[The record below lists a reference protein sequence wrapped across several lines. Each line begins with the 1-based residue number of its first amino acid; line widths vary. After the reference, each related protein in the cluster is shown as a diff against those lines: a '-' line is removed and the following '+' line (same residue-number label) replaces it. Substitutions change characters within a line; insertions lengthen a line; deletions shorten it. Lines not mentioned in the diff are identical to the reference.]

1 MRQSKDQQRATK
13 GDLATLVEKN
23 TQELYRLI
31 EMQHSLLLGLLNGKK
46 DDFPR
51 GLGAL
56 ADCPHKR
63 LLRQVLAETIEI
75 LEETKKAFKSKR
87 LEGLRKRL
95 MYVLME
101 IA

>member
-1 MRQSKDQQRATK
+1 MKK
-13 GDLATLVEKN
+13 
-23 TQELYRLI
+23 LI
-31 EMQHSLLLGLLNGKK
+31 ERSTQDLHHRVDMQQHLLLTI
-46 DDFPR
+46 
-51 GLGAL
+51 LGAMENDCPADLCLL

-63 LLRQVLAETIEI
+63 LLHQVLAESIEV

-101 IA
+101 IT